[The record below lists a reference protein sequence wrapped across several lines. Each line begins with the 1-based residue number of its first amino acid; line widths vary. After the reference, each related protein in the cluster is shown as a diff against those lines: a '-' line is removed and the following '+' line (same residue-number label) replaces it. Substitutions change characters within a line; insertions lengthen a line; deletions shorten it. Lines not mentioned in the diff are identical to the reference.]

1 MISTIIPVYNVDNYL
16 PKCVDSIINQ
26 TYQNLEIILVDDGSP
41 DRCPEICD
49 EYAKKDKRI
58 KVIHKKNGGLSDAR
72 NAGLEIAKGEYIS
85 FIDSDDYIN
94 EHMYED
100 MLSAIENVD
109 ADLCICGYDR
119 VNDDGKIRSSAHFKN
134 AVLSQNDAFE
144 MLVQG
149 NVYFIVAWNKL
160 YKRIVFDKLLF
171 RKGKI
176 HEDEFIMHHVYG
188 ECNKIVTLEKSYYY
202 YLVRETSITG
212 SVKGNIKHFDAVDAY
227 LDRMGYFHSI
237 GEGIFA
243 ARLLPITMN
252 HYINVKKIIGLNCLE
267 FKYRSKQIRSH
278 LKLNIKMIDYSCLS
292 LADRIG
298 VTIFY
303 KNERAFIIWND
314 MIHCIR
320 KNNFNRSKK

>member
-1 MISTIIPVYNVDNYL
+1 MQKISVIIPIYNVADYL
-16 PKCVDSIINQ
+16 PKCIESVINQ
-26 TYQNLEIILVDDGSP
+26 TYKKLEIILVDDGSP

-94 EHMYED
+94 EHMYEN

-119 VNDDGKIRSSAHFKN
+119 VNDDGEIRSSSHFKN

-188 ECNKIVTLEKSYYY
+188 ECNKIVKKKKAYYY

-212 SVKGNIKHFDAVDAY
+212 VVKGNVKQLDYVESY
-227 LDRMGYFHSI
+227 LDRIDYFHD
-237 GEGIFA
+237 EGLEQFA
-243 ARLLPITMN
+243 SRLLPIT
-252 HYINVKKIIGLNCLE
+252 INLFITVRKRIGIEKQRHNCYSVKLKKEIKDRCNIIDI
-267 FKYRSKQIRSH
+267 ST
-278 LKLNIKMIDYSCLS
+278 LS
-292 LADRIG
+292 FVDRIG
-298 VTIFY
+298 IKVY
-303 KNERAFIIWND
+303 CKSEMLYVAWNRFISFV
-314 MIHCIR
+314 R
-320 KNNFNRSKK
+320 KIKG

>member
-1 MISTIIPVYNVDNYL
+1 MISVIVPIYNVAEYL
-16 PKCVDSIINQ
+16 PKCIESVINQ
-26 TYQNLEIILVDDGSP
+26 SYKNLEIILVDDGSP

-58 KVIHKKNGGLSDAR
+58 KAIHKKNGGLSDAR

-100 MLSAIENVD
+100 MLSAIENAD

-119 VNDDGKIRSSAHFKN
+119 VNDDGEICSSSHFKN

-149 NVYFIVAWNKL
+149 NVFFIVAWNKL

-188 ECNKIVTLEKSYYY
+188 ECNKIVTLEKAYYY

-212 SVKGNIKHFDAVDAY
+212 VVKGNVKQ
-227 LDRMGYFHSI
+227 LDYVESYIDRIDYFHD
-237 GEGIFA
+237 EEQEHFA
-243 ARLLPITMN
+243 SRLLPIT
-252 HYINVKKIIGLNCLE
+252 INLFITVKNRIGIEKQRHNCYSVKLKKEIKDRCNIIDI
-267 FKYRSKQIRSH
+267 SA
-278 LKLNIKMIDYSCLS
+278 LS
-292 LADRIG
+292 FVDRIG
-298 VTIFY
+298 IKVY
-303 KNERAFIIWND
+303 CKSEMLYVAWNRFISFV
-314 MIHCIR
+314 R
-320 KNNFNRSKK
+320 KIKG